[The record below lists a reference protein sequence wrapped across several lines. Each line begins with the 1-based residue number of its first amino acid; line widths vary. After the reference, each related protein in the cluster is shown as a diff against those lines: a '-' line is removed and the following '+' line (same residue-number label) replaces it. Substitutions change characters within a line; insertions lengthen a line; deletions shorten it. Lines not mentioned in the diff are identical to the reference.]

1 METQIVEVNNNENQ
15 LTLAR
20 GSAKL
25 CKDIVVKTAVNI
37 RGKKYIR
44 AEGWQSIAS
53 SFGCVASA
61 RDVRKVDGGISAIGE
76 VRKLTDGS
84 LVSQAEGF
92 VGEDESTWSSRP
104 EYARRAM
111 AQTRGISRACRSA
124 FAFVV
129 TLMDEGLETTPA
141 EEVPSEGFAPQ
152 QEIPTPKVISLDR
165 AIKKAV
171 KQESRNGVA
180 TSGRDIALG
189 FGKYKGQTVR
199 SLVKTEEGENYLRW
213 VMKKEPNLAP
223 DGKPYRAD
231 VELREIVAEV
241 LMEIDTG
248 KTHQE
253 PTTDIE
259 GGDKSDEIP
268 F

>member
-1 METQIVEVNNNENQ
+1 METQIIEADHSQNQ

-61 RDVRKVDGGISAIGE
+61 KDVKKIDGGISAVGE
-76 VRKLTDGS
+76 VRKISDGS
-84 LVSQAEGF
+84 LISQGEGF
-92 VGEDESTWSSRP
+92 VGDDEPTWASRP

-141 EEVPSEGFAPQ
+141 EEVPSEGFSH
-152 QEIPTPKVISLDR
+152 QEPPAPKVISLDR
-165 AIKKAV
+165 AMKTAV
-171 KQESRNGVA
+171 KQESRNNVGTGGA
-180 TSGRDIALG
+180 DMALG
-189 FGKYKGQTVR
+189 FGKFKGQTVR
-199 SLVKTEEGENYLRW
+199 SLAKTEEGENYLRW
-213 VMKKEPNLAP
+213 VMRKEPNLAP

-231 VELREIVAEV
+231 VELREVVAEV
-241 LMEIDTG
+241 LMEIDSG
-248 KTHQE
+248 KTQQE
-253 PTTDIE
+253 PSDAGTD
-259 GGDKSDEIP
+259 GKSDEIP